1 MLIGAQIEEA
11 SIMTLAPDLFACLQ
25 SALLDDQIS
34 RAAVLQVK
42 NICSMR
48 EPRLE
53 NFDATRKDL

>member
-1 MLIGAQIEEA
+1 MVVGAQVEGA

-42 NICSMR
+42 NLCSIR
-48 EPRLE
+48 EPRHKS
-53 NFDATRKDL
+53 FIATRKNL